1 MSREPW
7 ALIPYDQLQVIVA
20 ADPLVQSV
28 FETRRGMFGVPH
40 MLIMSPQLLKEFEAF
55 MTRED
60 IAKACAERLRKEL
73 LKEVEDAYGR
83 LPFVSGP
90 NAQELAEA
98 NKALDEIMAT
108 LDFQNMSTVDL
119 KTIARELGL
128 GEDALKNFNPAIEVE
143 DRS

>member
-1 MSREPW
+1 
-7 ALIPYDQLQVIVA
+7 
-20 ADPLVQSV
+20 
-28 FETRRGMFGVPH
+28 
-40 MLIMSPQLLKEFEAF
+40 
-55 MTRED
+55 MTREE
-60 IAKACAERLRKEL
+60 IAKACADRLRKEL

-128 GEDALKNFNPAIEVE
+128 GEGALKNFNPAIEVE